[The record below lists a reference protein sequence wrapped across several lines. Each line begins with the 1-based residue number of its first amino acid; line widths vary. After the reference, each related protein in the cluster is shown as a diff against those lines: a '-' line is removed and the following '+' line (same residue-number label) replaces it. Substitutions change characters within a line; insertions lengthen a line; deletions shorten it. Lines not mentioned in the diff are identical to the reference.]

1 MVCCPRCRH
10 WSYSMNFDSLCNACV
25 DLVLTH
31 FPDHESVPHILENL
45 QLRGLSPADNP
56 VRC

>member
-1 MVCCPRCRH
+1 
-10 WSYSMNFDSLCNACV
+10 MNFDSLCNACV